1 MRFAEG
7 LAALSH
13 CALRV
18 GPQRARSALPFRT
31 PLPAAMGA
39 DAAELRGRV
48 WSLAQTAHGTW
59 VVQNALD
66 TVSDDSSRLQLVHE
80 LKSHTWEALRCPHAN
95 HVLQKC
101 VTTVR
106 ASAAQFIV
114 DELLAPGP
122 GAIVWAAKHQ
132 YGCRVVQRILEHLSA
147 PQVAEVV
154 QELAVESAKLS
165 KHTYGNY
172 AIRSL
177 LEHYPG
183 EAHRTVSLA
192 IGLDIETT
200 MRSRYGSAVVAD
212 ALIWGAEEDQLALAH
227 ALVADGAW
235 LHRVGR
241 SGGRHLPTIAR
252 RMVEL
257 LSMDQIKRMC
267 DGAGLARWAVASEAS
282 LSCADPPA
290 AAEDANGAR
299 AA

>member
-1 MRFAEG
+1 MHEVSREY
-7 LAALSH
+7 
-13 CALRV
+13 LR
-18 GPQRARSALPFRT
+18 
-31 PLPAAMGA
+31 PLIGRAAMDA

-48 WSLAQTAHGTW
+48 WSLAQTPDGTW

-66 TVSDDSSRLQLVHE
+66 AVSDDSSRLQLVHE

-101 VTTVR
+101 LTTVR

-154 QELAVESAKLS
+154 QALAVESAKLS

-200 MRSRYGSAVVAD
+200 MRSRYGSAVVAN
-212 ALIWGAEEDQLALAH
+212 ALTWGAEEDQLALAH

-257 LSMDQIKRMC
+257 LSVDQIQRMC
-267 DGAGLARWAVASEAS
+267 DSLVVAERGLRQHQVGRRLLRMLLTHMQPMQLKARKPASG
-282 LSCADPPA
+282 C
-290 AAEDANGAR
+290 
-299 AA
+299 

>member
-1 MRFAEG
+1 MHEVSRE
-7 LAALSH
+7 H
-13 CALRV
+13 LR
-18 GPQRARSALPFRT
+18 
-31 PLPAAMGA
+31 PLIGRAAMDA

-48 WSLAQTAHGTW
+48 WSLAQTPDGTW

-66 TVSDDSSRLQLVHE
+66 AVSDDSSRLQLVHE

-154 QELAVESAKLS
+154 QALAVESAKLS

-200 MRSRYGSAVVAD
+200 MLSRYGNAVVAD
-212 ALIWGAEEDQLALAH
+212 ALTFGAEEDRLALAH
-227 ALVADGAW
+227 ALVANGAW
-235 LHRVGR
+235 LHRGR
-241 SGGRHLPTIAR
+241 SGNQHLLTIAR
-252 RMVEL
+252 RMAEL
-257 LSMDQIKRMC
+257 LPADQVQRMC
-267 DGAGLARWAVASEAS
+267 ESLVEAERGLRQHQVGRRLLRMLLRHMQPMQLKARMPASG
-282 LSCADPPA
+282 C
-290 AAEDANGAR
+290 
-299 AA
+299 